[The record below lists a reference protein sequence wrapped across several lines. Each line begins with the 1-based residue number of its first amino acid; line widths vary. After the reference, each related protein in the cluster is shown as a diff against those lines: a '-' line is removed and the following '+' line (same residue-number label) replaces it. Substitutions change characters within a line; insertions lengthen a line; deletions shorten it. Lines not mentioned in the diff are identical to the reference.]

1 MSLCLINYL
10 DNGNLLISGDSRACT
25 YDDNGLEY
33 VSNDTTQK
41 VYKLD
46 EKTVVFVSGIATPLI
61 MNIEEFK
68 TSLDRSPA
76 NLAKILKRNIE
87 LIPPNEIE
95 ESRKKLMTA
104 IVMATIEN
112 NEVIYYIVTD
122 AYQYNPIRFN
132 EESGGCAVVGAYDEN
147 LMHSYYDNV
156 AKCKT
161 AEDAITVFNNIY
173 QKANSYQVGGI
184 ATIYELSSKGAIEEF
199 KYQIKDEQN
208 YRRSLDKYRA
218 VCNLKGLNIINDRT
232 GETTLSIDNGG
243 SINMNIGNINWNNV
257 NSDPETKEAK
267 DDIEALARG
276 EYTKAGKTFI
286 NGNYIYSPNIEAGKF
301 YGAEYL
307 DEDGIA
313 KLTLS
318 ADNHYS
324 DLLYRNIRDN
334 YDLFKIRDSADGTI
348 TLLLGD
354 VPVLRAN
361 LATGKASLDE
371 SIKVTAVFA

>member
-1 MSLCLINYL
+1 MSLCLIKYL
-10 DNGNLLISGDSRACT
+10 DNGNLMISGDSRACT
-25 YDDNGLEY
+25 YDENGVEY
-33 VSNDTTQK
+33 ISNDTTEK
-41 VYKLD
+41 ICKID
-46 EKTVVFVSGIATPLI
+46 DKTVAFVSGMAYLVMKTIDD
-61 MNIEEFK
+61 FK
-68 TSLDRSPA
+68 DVLDKSPD

-87 LIPPNEIE
+87 SIPESEIE

-104 IVMATIEN
+104 IILATVEN
-112 NEVIYYIVTD
+112 DEVIYYVVTD
-122 AYQYNPIRFN
+122 ACEYKPIRLN
-132 EESGGCAVVGAYDEN
+132 EKSGGRAIVGAYDES
-147 LMHSYYDNV
+147 LMHFYYNNI
-156 AKCKT
+156 AKCET
-161 AEDAITVFNNIY
+161 TEDAITVFNNIY

-184 ATIYELSSKGAIEEF
+184 ATIYELSSKEVISEF
-199 KYQIKDEQN
+199 KYQIKDKQT
-208 YRRSLDKYRA
+208 YRRLSEKYRE

-243 SINMNIGNINWNNV
+243 SVNMNSGNINWNNV
-257 NSDPETKEAK
+257 NSDPKTTDAVN
-267 DDIEALARG
+267 DIDALARG

-286 NGNYIYSPNIEAGKF
+286 NGNYIYSPNIQAGKF

-307 DEDGIA
+307 DSDGIA

-334 YDLFKIRDSADGTI
+334 YDLFKIRDGADGTI

-361 LATGKASLDE
+361 LVTGKAYIDDGVE
-371 SIKVTAVFA
+371 VTAKFK

>member
-25 YDDNGLEY
+25 YDENGVEY
-33 VSNDTTQK
+33 ISNDTTEK
-41 VYKLD
+41 ICKID
-46 EKTVVFVSGIATPLI
+46 DKTVAFVSGMATPLMQTI
-61 MNIEEFK
+61 KEFK
-68 TSLDRSPA
+68 NFSDRSPD
-76 NLAKILKRNIE
+76 NLAMILKRNIE

-104 IVMATIEN
+104 IILATVEN
-112 NEVIYYIVTD
+112 NEVIYYVVTD
-122 AYQYNPIRFN
+122 ACKYKPIRFN
-132 EESGGCAVVGAYDEN
+132 NETGGMAIVGAYDEN
-147 LMHSYYDNV
+147 LMHFYHNNI
-156 AKCKT
+156 AKCETLKN
-161 AEDAITVFNNIY
+161 AITVFNNTY
-173 QKANSYQVGGI
+173 QKANSHQVGGI
-184 ATIYELSSKGAIEEF
+184 ATIYELSSKGIVEEF

-208 YRRSLDKYRA
+208 YRKLPNKYRA

-243 SINMNIGNINWNNV
+243 SVNMNSGNINWNNV

-267 DDIEALARG
+267 DDIDALARG

-286 NGNYIYSPNIEAGKF
+286 NGNSIYSPNIHAGKF

-307 DEDGIA
+307 DDDGIA
-313 KLTLS
+313 QLTLS

-361 LATGKASLDE
+361 LATGKASLDDN
-371 SIKVTAVFA
+371 IKVTAVLA